1 MAKVCK
7 IFVHVWFLLC
17 GFIRFTSPYLKLL
30 DLFFIHCCKVLL
42 FKLMKNSQKLIW
54 IYNISSNIHGLRG
67 TAQNVITLTD
77 IDVSV
82 EEICVVFRPG
92 FDKNGWKY
100 KA

>member
-1 MAKVCK
+1 
-7 IFVHVWFLLC
+7 
-17 GFIRFTSPYLKLL
+17 
-30 DLFFIHCCKVLL
+30 
-42 FKLMKNSQKLIW
+42 MKNSQKLIW

-82 EEICVVFRPG
+82 DEIYVVFRPG